1 MRRLTGVL
9 VVIVLVTCLAAVG
22 SAQTGGAAPA
32 GQMIWAVHFT
42 LAPRW
47 LDPAET
53 EGSITPFLT
62 LYAVHDALLKPMPS
76 GPSAASLAESWTV
89 SPNGLVYDFTLRAN
103 ARFHNGERVTAEDVK
118 FSFERYRGA
127 NATTFKERV
136 HEVRVLDARRLQFHL
151 KEPWPDFITFYGT
164 TASSAGWVVPKKYI
178 EQVGE
183 DGFKKAPV
191 GAGPYKVVSFTPG
204 VELQLE
210 AFDGYWRKP
219 PSVKKLIF
227 RSLPDETTRAAALK
241 RGDVDVAYFLNGP
254 IAEEVRRTPGLRLM
268 AVRSNTVFFLD
279 FRGQWEAGSP
289 WQDPRVRAA
298 ASLAIDRRAMND
310 AEQLGFGG
318 ITGNVVPRALEF
330 ALPIDGD
337 PYDPARAKRLLAEA
351 GFPRGL
357 DAGDFTIAPPYEG
370 TGEAIASYLAA
381 VGIRVKIR
389 TMERAAFFSS
399 WPQGKLKGAGLRRPR
414 PRGQRGDAAG
424 HPGRQGRSLHRR
436 RAARGAGP
444 LRAAGA
450 RAGPQEARGA
460 PAPDPAHPAREEDL
474 RSHLGERLHPRRGPS
489 RGGARAHPHP
499 RVPVL
504 GALRRRPAQALR
516 RPPCATR

>member
-1 MRRLTGVL
+1 MRRLIGVF
-9 VVIVLVTCLAAVG
+9 VVIALQTCLAAVG
-22 SAQTGGAAPA
+22 SAQPGGSAPA
-32 GQMIWAVHFT
+32 GQMTWAVHFT

-47 LDPAET
+47 LDPGES

-62 LYAVHDALLKPMPS
+62 LYAVHDAMLKPMPS
-76 GPSAASLAESWTV
+76 GPSANSLAESWTM
-89 SPNGLVYDFTLRAN
+89 SPTGLVYDFTLRAN

-127 NATTFKERV
+127 NAATFKERV
-136 HEVRVLDARRLQFHL
+136 QEVRVLDARRIQFLL

-164 TASSAGWVVPKKYI
+164 TASTAGWVVPKKYV
-178 EQVGE
+178 EQVGDE
-183 DGFKKAPV
+183 GFKKAPI
-191 GAGPYKVVSFTPG
+191 GAGPYKVISFTPG

-210 AFDGYWRKP
+210 AFDGYWRKTP
-219 PSVKKLIF
+219 AVKKLIF

-289 WQDPRVRAA
+289 WQDPRVRMA
-298 ASLAIDRRAMND
+298 ASIAIDRRAMND
-310 AEQLGFGG
+310 AEQLGFGRL
-318 ITGNVVPRALEF
+318 TGNVVPRTLDF
-330 ALPIDGD
+330 ALPIDAD

-370 TGEAIASYLAA
+370 TGEAIANYLSA

-389 TMERAAFFSS
+389 TMERAAFFSA
-399 WPQGKLKGAGLRRPR
+399 WPQGKLKGLVFGGLGPAGN
-414 PRGQRGDAAG
+414 AATRLAILAVKG
-424 HPGRQGRSLHRR
+424 GPYTAGVLPEVQDLFERQ
-436 RAARGAGP
+436 
-444 LRAAGA
+444 
-450 RAGPQEARGA
+450 
-460 PAPDPAHPAREEDL
+460 ARERDRKKRE
-474 RSHLGERLHPRRGPS
+474 EMLHQIQRILHEKQIFAPIWENGFIRGV
-489 RGGARAHPHP
+489 GP
-499 RVPVL
+499 RVEES
-504 GALRRRPAQALR
+504 ALALIPAFPYSAPYEDVRLK
-516 RPPCATR
+516 P

>member
-1 MRRLTGVL
+1 MRRLIGVL
-9 VVIVLVTCLAAVG
+9 VVTALMTGLTAVG
-22 SAQTGGAAPA
+22 SAQPAASASA
-32 GQMIWAVHFT
+32 GQMTWAVHFT

-47 LDPAET
+47 LDPAES

-62 LYAVHDALLKPMPS
+62 LYAVHDPMLKPMPS
-76 GPSAASLAESWTV
+76 GPSANSLAESWTV
-89 SPNGLVYDFTLRAN
+89 SPTGLVYDFTLRAN

-127 NATTFKERV
+127 NAATFKERV
-136 HEVRVLDARRLQFHL
+136 QEVRVLDARRVQFHL
-151 KEPWPDFITFYGT
+151 KEPWADFITFYGT
-164 TASSAGWVVPKKYI
+164 TASTAGWVVPKKYV
-178 EQVGE
+178 EQVGDE
-183 DGFKKAPV
+183 GFKKAPI
-191 GAGPYKVVSFTPG
+191 GAGPYKVISFTPG

-210 AFDGYWRKP
+210 AFDGYWRKAP
-219 PSVKKLIF
+219 AVKKLIF

-289 WQDPRVRAA
+289 WQDPRVRTA
-298 ASLAIDRRAMND
+298 ASLAIDRRTMND

-318 ITGNVVPRALEF
+318 LTGNVVPRTLDF
-330 ALPIDGD
+330 ALAIDAD

-370 TGEAIASYLAA
+370 AGEAIASYLAA

-389 TMERAAFFSS
+389 TMERAAFFSA
-399 WPQGKLKGAGLRRPR
+399 WPQGKLKGLVFGGLGPAGN
-414 PRGQRGDAAG
+414 AATRLAILAVKG
-424 HPGRQGRSLHRR
+424 GPYTAGVVPEVQDLFERQ
-436 RAARGAGP
+436 
-444 LRAAGA
+444 
-450 RAGPQEARGA
+450 
-460 PAPDPAHPAREEDL
+460 AREPDRKKRE
-474 RSHLGERLHPRRGPS
+474 EMLHQIQRILHAKKIFAPIWENGFIRGV
-489 RGGARAHPHP
+489 GP
-499 RVPVL
+499 RVEEP
-504 GALRRRPAQALR
+504 ALALIPAFPYSAPYEDVRLK
-516 RPPCATR
+516 P

>member
-1 MRRLTGVL
+1 MRRLIGVL
-9 VVIVLVTCLAAVG
+9 VVIALQTCLAVIG
-22 SAQTGGAAPA
+22 SAQSAGSAPA

-47 LDPAET
+47 LDPAES

-62 LYAVHDALLKPMPS
+62 LYAVHDAMLKPMPS

-127 NATTFKERV
+127 NAGTFKERV
-136 HEVRVLDARRLQFHL
+136 QEVRVLDARRIQFHL
-151 KEPWPDFITFYGT
+151 KDPWSDFITFYGT
-164 TASSAGWVVPKKYI
+164 TASTAGWIVPKKYV

-183 DGFKKAPV
+183 EGFRKAPV
-191 GAGPYKVVSFTPG
+191 GAGPYKVTSFTPG

-210 AFDGYWRKP
+210 AFDGYWRKSP
-219 PSVKKLIF
+219 AVKKLIF

-298 ASLAIDRRAMND
+298 ASLAIDRRTMND

-318 ITGNVVPRALEF
+318 LTGNVVPRNLDF
-330 ALPIDGD
+330 ALPIDPD

-370 TGEAIASYLAA
+370 TGEAIANYLAA

-389 TMERAAFFSS
+389 TMERAAFFSA
-399 WPQGKLKGAGLRRPR
+399 WPQGKLKGLVFGGLGPAGNAATRLAILAVKGGPY
-414 PRGQRGDAAG
+414 AAG
-424 HPGRQGRSLHRR
+424 VLPEVQDLFERQ
-436 RAARGAGP
+436 
-444 LRAAGA
+444 
-450 RAGPQEARGA
+450 
-460 PAPDPAHPAREEDL
+460 ARERDRKKREEL
-474 RSHLGERLHPRRGPS
+474 LHQIQRILHEKRIFAPIWENGFIRGV
-489 RGGARAHPHP
+489 GP
-499 RVPVL
+499 RVEEP
-504 GALRRRPAQALR
+504 ALALIPAFPYSAPYEDVRLK
-516 RPPCATR
+516 P

>member
-1 MRRLTGVL
+1 MRRLIGVL
-9 VVIVLVTCLAAVG
+9 VLIALMTCLAAVG
-22 SAQTGGAAPA
+22 WAQPAGSAAA
-32 GQMIWAVHFT
+32 GQMTWAVHFT

-47 LDPAET
+47 LDPAES

-62 LYAVHDALLKPMPS
+62 LYAVHDAMLKPMPS
-76 GPSAASLAESWTV
+76 RPSANSLAESWTV

-127 NATTFKERV
+127 NAATFKERV
-136 HEVRVLDARRLQFHL
+136 QEVRVLDARRVQFHL
-151 KEPWPDFITFYGT
+151 KEPWADFITFYGT
-164 TASSAGWVVPKKYI
+164 TASTAGWVVPKKYV
-178 EQVGE
+178 EQVGDE
-183 DGFKKAPV
+183 GFKKAPI

-210 AFDGYWRKP
+210 AFDGYWRKAP
-219 PSVKKLIF
+219 AVKKLIF

-254 IAEEVRRTPGLRLM
+254 IAEEVKRTPGLRLM

-289 WQDPRVRAA
+289 WQDPRVRTA

-318 ITGNVVPRALEF
+318 LTGNVVPRSLDF
-330 ALPIDGD
+330 ALAIDAD

-370 TGEAIASYLAA
+370 TGEAIANYLAA

-389 TMERAAFFSS
+389 TMERAAFFSA
-399 WPQGKLKGAGLRRPR
+399 WPQGKLKGLVFGGLGPAGNAATRLAILAVKGGPY
-414 PRGQRGDAAG
+414 AAG
-424 HPGRQGRSLHRR
+424 VLPEVQDLFERQ
-436 RAARGAGP
+436 
-444 LRAAGA
+444 
-450 RAGPQEARGA
+450 
-460 PAPDPAHPAREEDL
+460 AREPDRKKREQML
-474 RSHLGERLHPRRGPS
+474 RQIQQLIYDRVRFAAIYDFIWPS
-489 RGGARAHPHP
+489 GIGP
-499 RVPVL
+499 RVEEP
-504 GALRRRPAQALR
+504 ALMLIDPYPWSAPLEEVRLR
-516 RPPCATR
+516 KR

>member
-1 MRRLTGVL
+1 MRRLIGVL
-9 VVIVLVTCLAAVG
+9 VDIALQTCLAAVG
-22 SAQTGGAAPA
+22 SAQPGGAAPA
-32 GQMIWAVHFT
+32 GQMTWAVHFT

-47 LDPAET
+47 LDPAES

-62 LYAVHDALLKPMPS
+62 LYAVHDAMLKPMPS

-127 NATTFKERV
+127 NAGTFKERV
-136 HEVRVLDARRLQFHL
+136 QEVRVLDARRIQFHL
-151 KEPWPDFITFYGT
+151 KDPWSDFITFYGT
-164 TASSAGWVVPKKYI
+164 TASTAGWIVPKKYV

-183 DGFKKAPV
+183 EGFRKAPV
-191 GAGPYKVVSFTPG
+191 GAGPYKVTSFTPG

-210 AFDGYWRKP
+210 AFDGYWRKSP
-219 PSVKKLIF
+219 AVKKLIF

-289 WQDPRVRAA
+289 WQDPRVRTA

-318 ITGNVVPRALEF
+318 LTGNVVPRTLEF
-330 ALPIDGD
+330 ALPIEAD

-370 TGEAIASYLAA
+370 TGEAIANYLAA

-389 TMERAAFFSS
+389 TMERAAFFSA
-399 WPQGKLKGAGLRRPR
+399 WPQGKLKGLVFGGLGPAGNAATRLAILAVKGGPY
-414 PRGQRGDAAG
+414 AAG
-424 HPGRQGRSLHRR
+424 VLPEVQDLFERQ
-436 RAARGAGP
+436 
-444 LRAAGA
+444 
-450 RAGPQEARGA
+450 
-460 PAPDPAHPAREEDL
+460 ARERDRKKREEL
-474 RSHLGERLHPRRGPS
+474 LHQIQRILHEKRIFAPIWENGFIRGV
-489 RGGARAHPHP
+489 GP
-499 RVPVL
+499 RVQEP
-504 GALRRRPAQALR
+504 ALALIPAFPYSAPYEDVRLK
-516 RPPCATR
+516 P

>member
-1 MRRLTGVL
+1 MRRLIGVL
-9 VVIVLVTCLAAVG
+9 VVIALQTCLAVIG
-22 SAQTGGAAPA
+22 SAQSAGSAPA
-32 GQMIWAVHFT
+32 GQMTWAVHFT

-47 LDPAET
+47 LDPAES

-62 LYAVHDALLKPMPS
+62 LYAVHDAMLKPMPS

-127 NATTFKERV
+127 NAGTFKERV
-136 HEVRVLDARRLQFHL
+136 QEVRVLDARRIQFHL
-151 KEPWPDFITFYGT
+151 KDPWSDFITFYGT
-164 TASSAGWVVPKKYI
+164 TASTAGWIVPKKYV

-183 DGFKKAPV
+183 EGFRKAPV
-191 GAGPYKVVSFTPG
+191 GAGPYKVTNFTPG

-210 AFDGYWRKP
+210 AFDGYWRKSP
-219 PSVKKLIF
+219 AVKKLIF

-318 ITGNVVPRALEF
+318 LTGNVVPRTLEF
-330 ALPIDGD
+330 ALPIEAD

-370 TGEAIASYLAA
+370 TGEAIANYLAA

-389 TMERAAFFSS
+389 TMERAAFFSA
-399 WPQGKLKGAGLRRPR
+399 WPQGKLKGLVFGGLGPAGNAATRLAILAVKGGPY
-414 PRGQRGDAAG
+414 AAG
-424 HPGRQGRSLHRR
+424 VLPEVQDLFERQ
-436 RAARGAGP
+436 
-444 LRAAGA
+444 
-450 RAGPQEARGA
+450 
-460 PAPDPAHPAREEDL
+460 ARERNRKKREEL
-474 RSHLGERLHPRRGPS
+474 LHQIQRLLADRVVFAPIWENAPINAIG
-489 RGGARAHPHP
+489 P
-499 RVPVL
+499 RVEEAAV
-504 GALRRRPAQALR
+504 ALVTSYPYTAPFEELR
-516 RPPCATR
+516 LKEKR

>member
-1 MRRLTGVL
+1 MRRLIGVL
-9 VVIVLVTCLAAVG
+9 VVSALLTCSTVVG
-22 SAQTGGAAPA
+22 SAQTGGPAAA
-32 GQMIWAVHFT
+32 GQMTWAVHFT

-136 HEVRVLDARRLQFHL
+136 QEVRVLDPRRIQFHL
-151 KEPWPDFITFYGT
+151 KEPWSDFITFYGT
-164 TASSAGWVVPKKYI
+164 TASSAGWVVPKKYV
-178 EQVGE
+178 EQVGDE
-183 DGFKKAPV
+183 GFKKAPI
-191 GAGPYKVVSFTPG
+191 GAGPYKVISFTPG

-210 AFDGYWRKP
+210 AFDGYWRKAP
-219 PSVKKLIF
+219 TVKKLIF

-279 FRGQWEAGSP
+279 FRGQWETGSP

-298 ASLAIDRRAMND
+298 ASYAIDRRAMND
-310 AEQLGFGG
+310 AEQLGFAGL
-318 ITGNVVPRALEF
+318 TGNVVPRNLDF
-330 ALPIDGD
+330 ALPIDPD

-370 TGEAIASYLAA
+370 AGEAIANYLSA

-389 TMERAAFFSS
+389 TMERAAFFSA
-399 WPQGKLKGAGLRRPR
+399 WPQGRLKGLVFGGLGPAGN
-414 PRGQRGDAAG
+414 AATRLAILAVKG
-424 HPGRQGRSLHRR
+424 GPYTAGVLPEVQDLFERQ
-436 RAARGAGP
+436 
-444 LRAAGA
+444 
-450 RAGPQEARGA
+450 
-460 PAPDPAHPAREEDL
+460 ARERDRKKRE
-474 RSHLGERLHPRRGPS
+474 EMLHQIQRILHDKKIFAPIWENGFIRGV
-489 RGGARAHPHP
+489 GP
-499 RVPVL
+499 RVEEP
-504 GALRRRPAQALR
+504 ALALIPAFPYSAPYEDVRLK
-516 RPPCATR
+516 P

>member
-399 WPQGKLKGAGLRRPR
+399 WPQGKLKGLVFGGLGPAGN
-414 PRGQRGDAAG
+414 AATRLAILAVKG
-424 HPGRQGRSLHRR
+424 GPYTAGVLPEVQDLFERQ
-436 RAARGAGP
+436 
-444 LRAAGA
+444 
-450 RAGPQEARGA
+450 
-460 PAPDPAHPAREEDL
+460 ARERDRKKREEL
-474 RSHLGERLHPRRGPS
+474 LHQIQRILHEKKIFAPIWENGFIRGV
-489 RGGARAHPHP
+489 GP
-499 RVPVL
+499 RVEEP
-504 GALRRRPAQALR
+504 ALTLIPAFPYSAPYEDVRLK
-516 RPPCATR
+516 P

>member
-1 MRRLTGVL
+1 MRRLIGVF
-9 VVIVLVTCLAAVG
+9 VVIALQTCLAAVG
-22 SAQTGGAAPA
+22 SAQPGGAAPA
-32 GQMIWAVHFT
+32 GQMTWAVHFT

-47 LDPAET
+47 LDPAES

-62 LYAVHDALLKPMPS
+62 LYAVHDAMLKPMPS

-127 NATTFKERV
+127 NAGTFKERV
-136 HEVRVLDARRLQFHL
+136 QEVRVLDPRRIRFHL
-151 KEPWPDFITFYGT
+151 KDPWSDFITFYGT
-164 TASSAGWVVPKKYI
+164 TASTAGWIVPKKYV

-183 DGFKKAPV
+183 EGFRKAPV
-191 GAGPYKVVSFTPG
+191 GAGPYKVTSFTPG

-219 PSVKKLIF
+219 PAVKKLIF

-318 ITGNVVPRALEF
+318 LTGNVVPRTLEF
-330 ALPIDGD
+330 ALPIEAD

-370 TGEAIASYLAA
+370 TGEAIANYLAA

-389 TMERAAFFSS
+389 TMERAAFFSA
-399 WPQGKLKGAGLRRPR
+399 WPQGKLKGLVFGGLGPAGNAATRLAILAVKGGPY
-414 PRGQRGDAAG
+414 AAG
-424 HPGRQGRSLHRR
+424 VLPEVQDLFERQ
-436 RAARGAGP
+436 
-444 LRAAGA
+444 
-450 RAGPQEARGA
+450 
-460 PAPDPAHPAREEDL
+460 ARERDRKKREEL
-474 RSHLGERLHPRRGPS
+474 LHQIQRILHEKKIFAPIWENGFIRGV
-489 RGGARAHPHP
+489 GP
-499 RVPVL
+499 RVEEP
-504 GALRRRPAQALR
+504 ALALIPAFPYSAPYEDVRLK
-516 RPPCATR
+516 P